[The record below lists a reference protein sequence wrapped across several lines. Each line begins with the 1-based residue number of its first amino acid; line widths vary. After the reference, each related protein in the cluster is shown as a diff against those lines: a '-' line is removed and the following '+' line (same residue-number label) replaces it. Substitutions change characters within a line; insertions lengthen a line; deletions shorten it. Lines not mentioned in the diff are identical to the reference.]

1 MTRGAGATTTRAGS
15 ASAAT
20 RTEAPSG
27 RARSLG
33 PPRPGKSGLP
43 PSAEGGHVSGL
54 WDILSGLTAP
64 SAEGGALALR
74 RARGWGTSETVPV
87 KMGARSQARGGKP
100 QFRAFECV
108 RCCFRLL
115 AAFSLRCSCLG
126 ARPGALGQE
135 PFGEGTGGGGS
146 GSSRSATPGLVGD
159 SQGAVRVAQT
169 HGTQRRPGASGGF
182 AREVVTCQAMP
193 HFASVITLSK

>member
-27 RARSLG
+27 RARPLG
-33 PPRPGKSGLP
+33 PPCPGKSGLP
-43 PSAEGGHVSGL
+43 
-54 WDILSGLTAP
+54 P

-100 QFRAFECV
+100 RFRAPECV

-115 AAFSLRCSCLG
+115 AALPLLCSCPR
-126 ARPGALGQE
+126 ARPGALVQE
-135 PFGEGTGGGGS
+135 PFGEGAGGGGS
-146 GSSRSATPGLVGD
+146 GSSRSAA
-159 SQGAVRVAQT
+159 QGRWGIRKARFALRRHVARSAAQGKWGIRKGSRHLPSDAT
-169 HGTQRRPGASGGF
+169 LCKRYN
-182 AREVVTCQAMP
+182 ARKVML
-193 HFASVITLSK
+193 SLSK